1 VGLKCRDKQDIAI
14 ELDEAHPDLNPVSV
28 KNTQLRN
35 LILDLDAFEDEPE
48 KLTDKALDAIRKVWL
63 DERGLL

>member
-1 VGLKCRDKQDIAI
+1 MGLKCRDKQDIAI
-14 ELDEAHPDLNPVSV
+14 ELDEAHPDKNPATI
-28 KNTQLRN
+28 KNAQLRA
-35 LILDLDAFEDEPE
+35 LILELEEFEDEPE